1 MAKKPPATREAPKK
15 KELIRANEDDRQT
28 RAPSRTK
35 PAWDDMSRPIH
46 QIIPVVFFALAVFL
60 IICFFGGGAIVGDLL
75 RSLFFGLFGRA
86 TTSIFLPLALV
97 FTCFYWRRKVRNRA
111 LISHFLSMFLLLSLV
126 ACMIYTVANDSELIK
141 VFRAERFYLDGKL
154 WTSGGFVGNTVSFL
168 FVNLIGKIGTYL
180 LTAVIIIIFAIV
192 SFGFTPSVIAERL
205 RDRAAIKAKQQNEY
219 RRAVREEKLAHKE
232 EFRRTKEENKLEEQR
247 VALAIRAEER
257 KQRYEEELE
266 EKRIRNEERMDAKRR
281 RDEVA
286 AEIKKNKRMNRTQFK
301 NEYDIALDDDDLS
314 TSAFAQDKDELPTN
328 VKAVP
333 VRAVKGEPS
342 KMPEAPSALE
352 EMESMAEHIDDRE
365 QTYNLFVNNKEWDA
379 NTEAAKVPPVTD
391 VESSEKKPRKKATA
405 SEKILVTDDMIST
418 KTHIDPSDMPSAQ
431 AGKLENDEEDEFE
444 KERRA
449 LEEMYAS
456 YAFPPLELLS
466 PSEEA
471 NTGNIKEEI
480 DQNAAK
486 LVDTLNSFN
495 VRTSIADI
503 RRGPRITRYEL
514 VPDAGIR
521 IRSIANL
528 VDDISMNLAS
538 AGIRIE
544 APIPGKAAVGIEVP
558 NKIAST
564 VRLRELLEN
573 ENFKNAA
580 ASTTVCV
587 GADVTG
593 SPVFCDLAKMPHTLI
608 AGATGMG
615 KSVCINV
622 ILMSLLYKAR
632 PDDVKLILVD
642 PKKVELGVYNGI
654 PHLLVPVVIDAKKA
668 TGALS
673 WAVCEMERRFDLI
686 EEAGVRDIKGYN
698 KTLEENPTR
707 EKLPHI
713 IIVIDELN
721 DLMMV
726 ASDSVE
732 ASICRIAQKA
742 RAAGI
747 HLIIGTQRPS
757 VDVITGTIKANIPS
771 RIAFHVASQIDS
783 RTILDAAGA
792 DKLLNNGDM
801 LFFPVGVPKPM
812 RVQGAF
818 VSDGEVEKVTTFLK
832 QNTPASAY
840 NRDIMEDIEREAEK
854 CTQSGKRGSSSDDSP
869 SAEEG
874 DETLS
879 NPKFREACEVAI
891 DEGKISTSLLQRRLK
906 IGFGKAARFID
917 IMQRM
922 GVVSEP
928 DGQKPRTTLMTR
940 DQFYE
945 LLNRADD
952 RSEE

>member
-1 MAKKPPATREAPKK
+1 MAKKSLVAREEPKK
-15 KELIRANEDDRQT
+15 KDTVRTQDSGNTSRSRAKT
-28 RAPSRTK
+28 AF
-35 PAWDDMSRPIH
+35 DDMSRPIH
-46 QIIPVVFFALAVFL
+46 QIIPVVFFALAVFF
-60 IICFFGGGAIVGDLL
+60 IICFFGGGALVGDLL
-75 RSLFFGLFGRA
+75 RALFFGLFGRITA
-86 TTSIFLPLALV
+86 TFLLPLALL
-97 FTCFYWRRKVRNRA
+97 FTCFWWRRKVRSHA
-111 LISHFLSMFLLLSLV
+111 LLSHFLTLSLLLSLFSCIV
-126 ACMIYTVANDSELIK
+126 YTIANDSELIK
-141 VFRAERFYLDGKL
+141 VFDAETFYVDGKL
-154 WTSGGFVGNTVSFL
+154 YSSGGFIGNTLAFL
-168 FVNLIGKIGTYL
+168 LVNLIGKVGTYI
-180 LTAVIIIIFAIV
+180 LTAVIIIVIAIL
-192 SFGFTPSVIAERL
+192 SFGFTPSVIAARF
-205 RDRAAIKAKQQNEY
+205 RDRAIARAKEKGDM
-219 RRAVREEKLAHKE
+219 RRALREEELAHKE
-232 EFRRTKEENKLEEQR
+232 DLRRTKDEAKFEEQR
-247 VALAIRAEER
+247 AAVAIRAEER
-257 KQRYEEELE
+257 RQRYEEEVA
-266 EKRIRNEERMDAKRR
+266 EKRIRNEERMETKRR

-286 AEIKKNKRMNRTQFK
+286 AEIKANKRMNRTQFK
-301 NEYDIALDDDDLS
+301 NEYDIALDDEEFSKNAFEKEDQSVKDAEKELS
-314 TSAFAQDKDELPTN
+314 VQEI
-328 VKAVP
+328 KAVKEDKTAQKTP
-333 VRAVKGEPS
+333 
-342 KMPEAPSALE
+342 LE
-352 EMESMAEHIDDRE
+352 EMEAVTEHIDERE
-365 QTYNLFVNNKEWDA
+365 QTYNLFVNNKEWNVNEENEAVSAAD
-379 NTEAAKVPPVTD
+379 TPSVPQKEPKKKAAK
-391 VESSEKKPRKKATA
+391 A
-405 SEKILVTDDMIST
+405 LVTDDMIST
-418 KTHIDPSDMPSAQ
+418 KTHIDPSDRPSAE
-431 AGKLENDEEDEFE
+431 AGELTKNEEDEFE

-456 YAFPPLELLS
+456 YSFPPLELLA

-471 NTGNIKEEI
+471 DTGNIKEEI

-486 LVDTLNSFN
+486 LVDTLNSFH
-495 VRTSIADI
+495 VKTSIADI

-514 VPDAGIR
+514 VPEAGVR
-521 IRSIANL
+521 IRSISNL

-544 APIPGKAAVGIEVP
+544 APIPGKAAVGVEVP

-573 ENFKNAA
+573 DNFKSAA

-686 EEAGVRDIKGYN
+686 EEAGVRDLKGYN
-698 KTLEENPTR
+698 KTLEEHPER

-771 RIAFHVASQIDS
+771 RLAFHVASQIDS
-783 RTILDAAGA
+783 RTILDTAGA
-792 DKLLNNGDM
+792 EKLLNNGDM

-832 QNTPASAY
+832 QNTPAGAY

-854 CTQSGKRGSSSDDSP
+854 CAQSGKRSSSDEVA

-874 DETLS
+874 DETLT

-922 GVVSEP
+922 GIVSEP

>member
-1 MAKKPPATREAPKK
+1 MAKKPTATREAPKK
-15 KELIRANEDDRQT
+15 KETAS
-28 RAPSRTK
+28 PSAKASEPKARSSARTK

-46 QIIPVVFFALAVFL
+46 QIIPILFFAIAVFL
-60 IICFFGGGAIVGDLL
+60 IVCFCGGGALVGELL
-75 RSLFFGLFGRA
+75 SALFFGLFGKLTA
-86 TTSIFLPLALV
+86 TVLLPISLI
-97 FTCFYWRRKVRNRA
+97 FTCFVWRRRVQKHS
-111 LISHFLSMFLLLSLV
+111 LISHFLILFLLLSLF
-126 ACMIYTVANDSELIK
+126 ACMIYTVANDSDLIK
-141 VFRAERFYLDGKL
+141 VFDIESYYADGNR
-154 WTSGGFVGNTVSFL
+154 WESGGAIGNIFAFL
-168 FVNLIGKIGTYL
+168 LVNLIGKIGTFIL
-180 LTAVIIIIFAIV
+180 SAVVIIVIAIV
-192 SFGFTPSVIAERL
+192 AFGFTPSVIAAKL
-205 RDRAAIKAKQQNEY
+205 RDRAVAKAKHKGEL
-219 RRAVREEKLAHKE
+219 RRVIREEEQAKKE
-232 EFRRTKEENKLEEQR
+232 EFRRAKEEAELEEQR
-247 VALAIRAEER
+247 MAAAIRAEER
-257 KQRYEEELE
+257 MQRYEEAQE
-266 EKRIRNEERMDAKRR
+266 EKRIRNEERMEAKRR

-286 AEIKKNKRMNRTQFK
+286 AEIKANKRMNRAQFK
-301 NEYDIALDDDDLS
+301 SEYDIALDDDEFS
-314 TSAFAQDKDELPTN
+314 QNAFAKEEAQEELPISEIKPK
-328 VKAVP
+328 KA
-333 VRAVKGEPS
+333 
-342 KMPEAPSALE
+342 APIEETPKTPLE
-352 EMESMAEHIDDRE
+352 EMESVVEPIGE
-365 QTYNLFVNNKEWDA
+365 QSYNLFVNNKEWDA
-379 NTEAAKVPPVTD
+379 NADSGKAPCAPENT
-391 VESSEKKPRKKATA
+391 EKKKTKKAA
-405 SEKILVTDDMIST
+405 DPKALVTDDMIST
-418 KTHIDPSDMPSAQ
+418 KTHIDPSDRPSSEA
-431 AGKLENDEEDEFE
+431 ADLAKSEEDEFE

-456 YAFPPLELLS
+456 YSFPPLELLA
-466 PSEEA
+466 PSEESD
-471 NTGNIKEEI
+471 TGNIKEEI

-486 LVDTLNSFN
+486 LVDTLNSFH

-514 VPDAGIR
+514 VPDAGVR

-573 ENFKNAA
+573 DSFKSAA

-686 EEAGVRDIKGYN
+686 EEAGVRDLKGYN
-698 KTLEENPTR
+698 KTLEEHPER

-783 RTILDAAGA
+783 RTILDTAGA
-792 DKLLNNGDM
+792 EKLLNNGDM
-801 LFFPVGVPKPM
+801 LFFPVGVPKPL

-818 VSDGEVEKVTTFLK
+818 VSDGEVEKVTSFLK
-832 QNTPASAY
+832 QNTPAGAY

-854 CTQSGKRGSSSDDSP
+854 CAQNGKRGSSSDDVA

-874 DETLS
+874 DETLT

-922 GVVSEP
+922 GIVSEP
-928 DGQKPRTTLMTR
+928 DGQKPRTTLMSR

-945 LLNRADD
+945 LLNRAND
-952 RSEE
+952 RSEES

>member
-1 MAKKPPATREAPKK
+1 MAKKPIATREAPKK
-15 KELIRANEDDRQT
+15 KDLSRGNENDR
-28 RAPSRTK
+28 RVRVSSHTK

-46 QIIPVVFFALAVFL
+46 QIVPILFFAIAVFL
-60 IICFFGGGAIVGDLL
+60 IICFFGGGALIGELL
-75 RSLFFGLFGRA
+75 RALFFGLFGRITA
-86 TTSIFLPLALV
+86 SFLLPLALI
-97 FTCFYWRRKVRNRA
+97 FTCLWWRRKVRSHA
-111 LISHFLSMFLLLSLV
+111 LISHFVIVFLLLSLF
-126 ACMIYTVANDSELIK
+126 ACMVRTVANDSEIIK
-141 VFRAERFYLDGKL
+141 FFDAEAYYTEGSL
-154 WTSGGFVGNTVSFL
+154 WESGGFIGNTFSFL
-168 FVNLIGKIGTYL
+168 LVNLIGKVGSYL
-180 LTAVIIIIFAIV
+180 LTAVIILVIAV
-192 SFGFTPSVIAERL
+192 LAFGFTPSVIAAKV
-205 RDRAAIKAKQQNEY
+205 RDRAVEKAKQKTEM
-219 RRAVREEKLAHKE
+219 RRIIREEEQAHKDE
-232 EFRRTKEENKLEEQR
+232 LRRVKDENKLEEQR
-247 VALAIRAEER
+247 AAAFVRAEER
-257 KQRYEEELE
+257 RQRYEEEE
-266 EKRIRNEERMDAKRR
+266 AEKRIRNEERMETKRR
-281 RDEVA
+281 RNEAA
-286 AEIKKNKRMNRTQFK
+286 AEIKANKRMNRAQFK
-301 NEYDIALDDDDLS
+301 SEYDIALDDEDFS
-314 TSAFAQDKDELPTN
+314 QNAFAPEEIDPTEEPITAEKLTPAAA
-328 VKAVP
+328 KAAHKKLDSV
-333 VRAVKGEPS
+333 VEQ
-342 KMPEAPSALE
+342 
-352 EMESMAEHIDDRE
+352 IDDGA

-379 NTEAAKVPPVTD
+379 NNVPPVTE
-391 VESSEKKPRKKATA
+391 VAPQTEAKKKVQKKAP
-405 SEKILVTDDMIST
+405 EKALVTDDMIST
-418 KTHIDPSDMPSAQ
+418 KTHINPDDHPSEQ
-431 AGKLENDEEDEFE
+431 AGGLENDEEDEFE

-456 YAFPPLELLS
+456 YAFPPLDLLA

-471 NTGNIKEEI
+471 DTGNIKEEI

-486 LVDTLNSFN
+486 LVDTLNSFH
-495 VRTSIADI
+495 VKTSIADI

-514 VPDAGIR
+514 VPEAGVR
-521 IRSIANL
+521 IRAIANL

-544 APIPGKAAVGIEVP
+544 APIPGKAAVGVEVP

-573 ENFKNAA
+573 ESFKNAA

-593 SPVFCDLAKMPHTLI
+593 SPVFGDLAKMPHTLI

-686 EEAGVRDIKGYN
+686 EEAGVREIKAYN
-698 KTLEENPTR
+698 KSIEEHPER

-783 RTILDAAGA
+783 RTILDTAGA
-792 DKLLNNGDM
+792 EKLLNNGDM
-801 LFFPVGVPKPM
+801 LFAPVGVPKPL

-818 VSDGEVEKVTTFLK
+818 VSDSEVEKVTSFLK
-832 QNTPASAY
+832 QNTPAGAY

-854 CTQSGKRGSSSDDSP
+854 CAQNGKRGSSSDDVA

-874 DETLS
+874 DETLK

-922 GVVSEP
+922 GIVSSP

-945 LLNRADD
+945 LLNHADD